1 MAETIPAK
9 HDKSITRSKHA
20 VWVLGLLLV
29 LLTSALY
36 APAVKNGF
44 VNFDDPDY
52 VTRNGAVLHGVSWQ
66 NVVWAFG
73 TDNPAANWHPLTWI
87 SHMVDVRW
95 YGRNPAGHH
104 FTNVLLFVLDALL
117 LFLFLERATGE
128 ASRSAAVAALFA
140 VHPLNVESVA
150 WIAER
155 KSVLSI
161 LFMLLALLAYVWYA
175 RRPGVGRY
183 LAVCGL
189 FALALMAKV
198 MVLTLPFGLLLLD
211 YWPLRRFDDGST
223 EGNPP
228 FSRIRGLVA
237 EKIPLFVLSCAA
249 AWMTV
254 HVHKR
259 EGALSAALPLAWR
272 VKNCVYS
279 YLAYLGKIVWPTR
292 LGVFYPHPE
301 NTLGWGKVAVAGLIL
316 IGITVAVFKFREKK
330 YLPVGW
336 LWYLGMLFPMA
347 GLVQSG
353 RQGMADRYVCLS
365 LIGLFVALVW
375 LVGDW
380 AGGLKL
386 RPSVVAGAFIVLLC
400 TLAYATHTQIG
411 YWRDSETL
419 FAHTL
424 EVTSNNGLA
433 ENNYGMALMENG
445 EAAEALPHL
454 EAAVRLIPGLAS
466 AHYNLGIALQKQNRG
481 EEASRQY
488 KLAIMNSTDRAE
500 IAQAHNNLGALYLQA
515 KEFGVAKAEFSAAI
529 ALNPEEANSYLGRGL
544 IEQQGWDFDAAVADF
559 SKAAA
564 IAPSPIAYYWQ
575 GRALESKGE
584 AERAADAYQRALRLA
599 PEMNEARTRLAVL
612 RPNAVR

>member
-1 MAETIPAK
+1 MAETIAAK
-9 HDKSITRSKHA
+9 HDESIMRSKHM
-20 VWVLGLLLV
+20 VGVLGLLLV

-36 APAVKNGF
+36 APALKNGF

-66 NVVWAFG
+66 NVVWAFS

-87 SHMVDVRW
+87 SHMVDVQW
-95 YGRNPAGHH
+95 YGRSPTGHH
-104 FTNVLLFVLDALL
+104 FTNVLLFVVDVLL
-117 LFLFLERATGE
+117 LFLFLERATG
-128 ASRSAAVAALFA
+128 AALRSAAVAALFA

-161 LFMLLALLAYVWYA
+161 FFMLLALLAYVWYA
-175 RRPGVGRY
+175 RRPGIGQY
-183 LAVCGL
+183 AVVFVL

-211 YWPLRRFDDGST
+211 YWPLQRFGGALEQGKPAVSK
-223 EGNPP
+223 
-228 FSRIRGLVA
+228 IRGLLV
-237 EKIPLFVLSCAA
+237 EKVPLFILSCAA

-259 EGALSAALPLAWR
+259 EGALSAALPFAWR

-292 LGVFYPHPE
+292 LAVFYPHPE
-301 NTLGWGKVAVAGLIL
+301 NTLGWGKVAVAGVIL
-316 IGITVAVFKFREKK
+316 IGITVAVFKFRHKK

-365 LIGLFVALVW
+365 LIGLFIALVW
-375 LVGDW
+375 LAGDW
-380 AGGLKL
+380 AAGLKL
-386 RPSVVAGAFIVLLC
+386 QPSVVAGAFLVLLC
-400 TLAYATHTQIG
+400 SHGYATYRQIG
-411 YWRDSETL
+411 YWRNSETL

-424 EVTSNNGLA
+424 DVTSNNGLA
-433 ENNYGMALMENG
+433 ENNYGMTLMENG

-481 EEASRQY
+481 EAAARQY
-488 KLAIMNSTDRAE
+488 KLAVMNSVDRSE
-500 IAQAHNNLGALYLQA
+500 IAQAHNNLGALYLEA
-515 KEFGVAKAEFSAAI
+515 KDFGAAKAEFSAAI

-564 IAPSPIAYYWQ
+564 IAPSPIAFYWQ

-584 AERAADAYQRALRLA
+584 ADRAADAYQRALRLA

-612 RPNAVR
+612 RPNAAR